1 MSKTNERLKNKKANK
16 LYSMICNQKKFNTA
30 NDLLLIKSL
39 FKPKIEKIDVVFK
52 KIPIKFTVK
61 IEVKWIPNDSKN
73 EKLKKISEALSTVDI
88 VKFNLYRVRRK
99 ILGRLLFTV
108 IFAIMAFS
116 VSYMIYI
123 LVAISLID
131 CLLYIYKYIRL
142 RFALSV
148 IKSYIESDLINN

>member
-1 MSKTNERLKNKKANK
+1 MSKANERSKNEKTDKI
-16 LYSMICNQKKFNTA
+16 YSMICNQKKFNTA

-39 FKPKIEKIDVVFK
+39 FKPKIEKIDVGFK

-61 IEVKWIPNDSKN
+61 IEVKWIPNDSDN

-99 ILGRLLFTV
+99 ILGRLLFAV

-123 LVAISLID
+123 LVAISLIV
-131 CLLYIYKYIRL
+131 CLLDVCKYIRL
-142 RFALSV
+142 SFALSV